1 MWRIPLSVILLLSGL
16 IIQAQPYPG
25 ETMGVSS
32 LATYGNM
39 TRVPCGDN
47 DFVQIIFIRI
57 PDKLN
62 QPFYVRIYDPDCGGE
77 HDIQN
82 DLWETNTQFELYGG
96 KACIT
101 HPDARSGNLE
111 GRYNSGE
118 RMARALFA
126 RESRYDARWY
136 TMGPF
141 KAGQGEYLE
150 TFAGH
155 FFKLLVEGKTG
166 DDGNSY
172 SLFVSLDPHKNVP
185 VYGSD
190 IFQLEST
197 FQTAG
202 EGQNEVFRLAPF
214 IPGEADRF
222 VVSSFRGESE
232 QDYILHLDGHQAEPE
247 HREHWQIY
255 SVPLDPRQRS
265 DSGKMDL
272 VLSGMQPVRS
282 SVMTVR
288 IGVEPGVPVTPFY
301 LPIQVRTKREISIDV
316 EQIEDQR

>member
-1 MWRIPLSVILLLSGL
+1 MSVILLLSGL

-25 ETMGVSS
+25 EKMGISS

-118 RMARALFA
+118 RMAHALFA

-141 KAGQGEYLE
+141 EAGQGEYLE
-150 TFAGH
+150 AFAGH

-166 DDGNSY
+166 DDGNIY

-185 VYGSD
+185 VYGAD
-190 IFQLEST
+190 IFQFETT
-197 FQTAG
+197 FQTTG
-202 EGQNEVFRLAPF
+202 KGQNEVFRLAPF

-232 QDYILHLDGHQAEPE
+232 QGYILHLDGKQTEPE
-247 HREHWQIY
+247 PREKWQVY
-255 SVPLDPRQRS
+255 SVPLDPLQRS
-265 DSGKMDL
+265 DSRKMDV
-272 VLSGMQPVRS
+272 VLSGMQPVHS

-288 IGVEPGVPVTPFY
+288 IEVHQDSSGTPFY
-301 LPIQVRTKREISIDV
+301 LPIQPRAERQISIEV
-316 EQIEDQR
+316 EQVEDQR